1 MPLLPPLPP
10 QLEQRVNWG
19 WQDFFG
25 VCHPCHPKI
34 HFHFGDFFLFARKSD
49 GVRGDC
55 RLSLAGIII
64 NIGRAPEP
72 YTPYFLLPIACHS
85 ERVGRSQGRPQGRPQ
100 ERPQG
105 RPQGRPAALN
115 DRPPRASWTK
125 QGGLRLSVGLIWG
138 YPAVADTS
146 PTHDG
151 YVKYHRSVS
160 KWGMLR

>member
-1 MPLLPPLPP
+1 MPPLPP

-19 WQDFFG
+19 WQDFFRL
-25 VCHPCHPKI
+25 CHPCHPKI

-115 DRPPRASWTK
+115 DILHPSHPPPRHHQPLTASALANAR
-125 QGGLRLSVGLIWG
+125 GWG
-138 YPAVADTS
+138 VLKDTS
-146 PTHDG
+146 IL
-151 YVKYHRSVS
+151 
-160 KWGMLR
+160 LRNNKIG